1 MVAGISV
8 IILVAALLVGIPLP
22 FAFACAFMTLTVGYG
37 YDINFLMA
45 AGYGQ
50 LNSVVLLAIPLFIL
64 AGGIME
70 KGKIGGALIGFVQL
84 FVGRFKHGLG
94 TVSVVTCAVFGAIS
108 GSAAATLSCIGS
120 MMEPRL
126 TEAGYPKGHTAALL
140 AAACPLGLLIPP
152 STAQILYAWSSAQS
166 VLACFL
172 ATIIPGILLALL
184 LCIVNYVCTRKLPI
198 KISEPIPKGER
209 VHYYVKNTVNAIP
222 ALIMPVIILGG
233 IYSGIMT
240 PTESAAISCLYAIP
254 VAMFIYKGMTLKGL
268 KETLIDT
275 SASTGAVMVMFFMVM
290 VFSKILTMENIPNKI
305 AAGLL
310 SLTDNYYLILLMV
323 NLFMIIIGML
333 MDDTSGILLCTPLL
347 VPIVTSIGVHPIHFA
362 AILGVNLGMGNV
374 TPPTAPMLYM
384 SGRVCKAKTDQMLKP
399 ILIFIIFAYI
409 PVLLLTTYV
418 PAIATTI
425 PKWYMPKAFM
435 LP

>member
-1 MVAGISV
+1 
-8 IILVAALLVGIPLP
+8 
-22 FAFACAFMTLTVGYG
+22 
-37 YDINFLMA
+37 
-45 AGYGQ
+45 
-50 LNSVVLLAIPLFIL
+50 
-64 AGGIME
+64 ME
-70 KGKIGGALIGFVQL
+70 KGKIGGALIGFVQIFL
-84 FVGRFKHGLG
+84 GRSKSGLG

-126 TEAGYPKGHTAALL
+126 TEVGYPKGYTAALL

-152 STAQILYAWSSAQS
+152 SSAQILYAWSSGQS

-172 ATIIPGILLALL
+172 STIIPGILLVILL
-184 LCIVNYVCTRKLPI
+184 SVVNYFCTKKMDIRVAPKLP
-198 KISEPIPKGER
+198 KSEFFRKSGKDA
-209 VHYYVKNTVNAIP
+209 VHAIP
-222 ALIMPVIILGG
+222 ALLMPVIILGG

-268 KETLIDT
+268 KETLVDT
-275 SASTGAVMVMFFMVM
+275 SCSTGTVMVMFFMVM
-290 VFSKILTMENIPNKI
+290 IFSKILVMENIPTQI
-305 AAGLL
+305 ANALL
-310 SLTDNYYLILLMV
+310 GLTDNYILILLLV
-323 NLFMIIIGML
+323 NLFMVIIGML
-333 MDDTSGILLCTPLL
+333 MDDVSGILLCTPLL

-409 PVLLLTTYV
+409 PVLLLTTFI
-418 PAIATTI
+418 PAIATTL
-425 PKWYMPKAFM
+425 PKMFMPKIFGM
-435 LP
+435 

>member
-8 IILVAALLVGIPLP
+8 VILVAALLIGIPLP

-126 TEAGYPKGHTAALL
+126 TEAGYPKGPTAALL

-184 LCIVNYVCTRKLPI
+184 LCIVNYVCTRKMPI
-198 KISEPIPKGER
+198 KISEPIRKGER
-209 VHYYVKNTVNAIP
+209 VHY
-222 ALIMPVIILGG
+222 
-233 IYSGIMT
+233 
-240 PTESAAISCLYAIP
+240 
-254 VAMFIYKGMTLKGL
+254 
-268 KETLIDT
+268 
-275 SASTGAVMVMFFMVM
+275 
-290 VFSKILTMENIPNKI
+290 
-305 AAGLL
+305 
-310 SLTDNYYLILLMV
+310 
-323 NLFMIIIGML
+323 
-333 MDDTSGILLCTPLL
+333 
-347 VPIVTSIGVHPIHFA
+347 
-362 AILGVNLGMGNV
+362 
-374 TPPTAPMLYM
+374 
-384 SGRVCKAKTDQMLKP
+384 
-399 ILIFIIFAYI
+399 
-409 PVLLLTTYV
+409 
-418 PAIATTI
+418 
-425 PKWYMPKAFM
+425 
-435 LP
+435 

>member
-1 MVAGISV
+1 MVAGIGVV
-8 IILVAALLVGIPLP
+8 ILIAALIVGLPLP
-22 FAFACAFMTLTVGYG
+22 FAFATAFMWLTVGYG
-37 YDINFLMA
+37 YTPDFMLA

-70 KGKIGGALIGFVQL
+70 KGKIGGALIGFVQI
-84 FVGRFKHGLG
+84 FVGRFKSGLG
-94 TVSVVTCAVFGAIS
+94 TVAVITCAVFGAIS

-120 MMEPRL
+120 MMEPRM
-126 TEAGYPKGHTAALL
+126 TEAGYPKGYSAALL

-152 STAQILYAWSSAQS
+152 SSAQILYAWSSGQS

-172 ATIIPGILLALL
+172 ATVVPGIILAFM
-184 LCIVNYVCTRKLPI
+184 LCLVNYVCTKKMPI
-198 KISEPIPKGER
+198 KIAEKVSRQER
-209 VHYYVKNTVNAIP
+209 LKKAGKDTVYAIP
-222 ALIMPVIILGG
+222 ALLMPVIILGG

-254 VAMFIYKGMTLKGL
+254 VAMFVYKGLTLKGL
-268 KETLIDT
+268 KETFVDT
-275 SASTGAVMVMFFMVM
+275 SCATGTVMVMFFMVM
-290 VFSKILTMENIPNKI
+290 IFSKILVMENIPNQI
-305 AAGLL
+305 ADALL
-310 SLTDNYYLILLMV
+310 SVTDNKTIILLLI

-333 MDDTSGILLCTPLL
+333 MDDVSGILLCTPLL
-347 VPIVTSIGVHPIHFA
+347 VPVAVSIGVHPIHFA

-418 PAIATTI
+418 PAISTTI
-425 PKWYMPKAFM
+425 PKMFMPKIFA
-435 LP
+435 